1 LTVSALLR
9 AETALRENEARL
21 KFAIEAADLGIW
33 DLDLT
38 TDKPSVRSLR
48 HDQMFGFDAL
58 QIDWGQTISEQHVL
72 LEDLPVYRAAFVL
85 ARETGVF
92 SCEVRIRWPDGTI
105 HWIAPRGQTRFDDQ
119 GRPISLGGI
128 VSDITARKHSEE
140 KLGSSE
146 LRMSRVNDSLQ
157 TQVTLRTDERDRL
170 WASTND
176 LMGTVG
182 SDGYLIAINPAWSK
196 LLGWAS
202 AEILA
207 KPLAALVDTFA
218 GSEPASVAAR
228 LAAGEIVG
236 GFVGHMV
243 PKAGERRAVMWDAV
257 PDGEYIHIVGR
268 DITVLQQTEEQL
280 RQSQK
285 MEAVGQLTGGIAHDF
300 NNLLTA
306 ISGSLELLQARLD
319 QGRIKDLERY
329 LITAQQAS
337 KRAAALTHRLLA
349 FSRRQTLVPAPTNIN
364 RLVSGMEDMVRR
376 TMGPAITVEVV
387 TAVGLWNTLVDPHQ
401 LENALLNLCLNAH
414 DAMPD
419 GGRLTMET
427 SNKWLDGTESIK
439 RELLAGQYV
448 SLCVSDSGSG
458 MTKEVIAHVFEPF
471 FTTKPIGMGTGLGL
485 SMVYGFALQ
494 SGGQAR
500 VYSEIGQ
507 GTMVCLYLPR
517 HLGLEAGEMVKMP
530 EVIELPHV
538 GQRETVLVVDDEP
551 AIRMLVSEVLE
562 EMGFTVIEAGDGAA
576 GLAVLQS
583 DTRIDLLVTDVG
595 LPGGIN
601 GRQLVDAARLQR
613 SALKVLFI
621 TGYAENAMLSHGH
634 MEPGMHVLTKPFAM
648 AALASRVREIISTI

>member
-1 LTVSALLR
+1 MASTLSR
-9 AETALRENEARL
+9 AEAALRENEARL
-21 KFAIEAADLGIW
+21 QFAIEAANLGTW
-33 DLDLT
+33 ELDLT
-38 TDKPSVRSLR
+38 SDKPSVRSLR
-48 HDQMFGFDAL
+48 HDQMFGFHEP
-58 QIDWGQTISEQHVL
+58 QVEWGQTLSEQHVL
-72 LEDLPVYRAAFVL
+72 PEDLPVYRAAFAV
-85 ARETGVF
+85 ARDTGVF
-92 SCEVRIRWPDGTI
+92 SCEVRIRWPDGSI
-105 HWIAPRGQTRFDDQ
+105 HWIAAQGQTRFDEE

-128 VSDITARKHSEE
+128 VSDITARKHIEE
-140 KLGSSE
+140 RRGASE
-146 LRMSRVNDSLQ
+146 LRMLRANDSLQ

-202 AEILA
+202 DEILA
-207 KPLAALVDTFA
+207 KPLAELVDTFA

-228 LAAGEIVG
+228 LAAGEIVS

-243 PKAGERRAVMWDAV
+243 PKDGERRAVMWDAV
-257 PDGEYIHIVGR
+257 PDGEHIHIVGR

-306 ISGSLELLQARLD
+306 IDGSLELLQARLD
-319 QGRIKDLERY
+319 QGRIKDLERF

-364 RLVSGMEDMVRR
+364 RLVTGMEDMVRR

-387 TAVGLWNTLVDPHQ
+387 TALGLWNTLVDPHQ

-419 GGRLTMET
+419 GGKLTMET
-427 SNKWLDGTESIK
+427 NNKWLDGTESLK
-439 RELLAGQYV
+439 RELPAGQYV
-448 SLCVSDSGSG
+448 SLCVSDNGNG

-494 SGGQAR
+494 SGGQAH
-500 VYSEIGQ
+500 VYSEVGQ
-507 GTMVCLYLPR
+507 GTRVCLYLPR
-517 HLGLEAGEMVKMP
+517 HLGLEADVTEKMP
-530 EVIELPHV
+530 EAIAPPHV

-562 EMGFTVIEAGDGAA
+562 EIGSTVIEAGDGAA

-583 DTRIDLLVTDVG
+583 DTRIDLLITDVG
-595 LPGGIN
+595 LPGGMN
-601 GRQLVDAARLQR
+601 GRQLVDVARLQR
-613 SALKVLFI
+613 SDLKVLFI

-648 AALASRVREIISTI
+648 AALASRVREIISKH